1 MKQDLNRLRK
11 RFLEGQ
17 FAASFMHLELGNMR
31 KIAGRQEKARQGS
44 LEGGFSSEESEKRHF
59 KGVLSTERMGKAC
72 LRQR

>member
-31 KIAGRQEKARQGS
+31 KIAGRQEKARQGWDYRAARIWALLRVVFLQRS
-44 LEGGFSSEESEKRHF
+44 LKRGIS
-59 KGVLSTERMGKAC
+59 KVY
-72 LRQR
+72 